1 MVTFSYTE
9 RVQLNEGYEVV
20 LIYKFWS
27 NARAFK
33 LVSSHIEKQ
42 GARFDGVLPGVQD
55 IMMAHDWKGLPGRMR
70 KSLKGEAVC

>member
-1 MVTFSYTE
+1 MGTFSYTE
-9 RVQLNEGYEVV
+9 RVPIHGGYEVV
-20 LIYKFWS
+20 LIYKVWS

-55 IMMAHDWKGLPGRMR
+55 TMRSHDWKGLPGRMR